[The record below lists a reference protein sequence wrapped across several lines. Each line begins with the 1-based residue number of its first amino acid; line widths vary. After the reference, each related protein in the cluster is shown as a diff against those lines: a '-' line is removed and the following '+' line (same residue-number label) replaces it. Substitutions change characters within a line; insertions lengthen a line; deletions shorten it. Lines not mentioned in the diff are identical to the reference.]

1 MKQDQQTTDIEQAF
15 IERLETH
22 LQGHGIDTSDWDG
35 EDDPAYIIA
44 TCFRSLLDNKKCPD
58 CKLRQDERDVA
69 LIHAKVEKL
78 TDEQVNERLA
88 EMDTQWHDAIRKTT
102 HPMDRRSM
110 LMDIIFV
117 SRP

>member
-1 MKQDQQTTDIEQAF
+1 
-15 IERLETH
+15 
-22 LQGHGIDTSDWDG
+22 
-35 EDDPAYIIA
+35 
-44 TCFRSLLDNKKCPD
+44 
-58 CKLRQDERDVA
+58 VA